1 MKMPIR
7 SLLLLSALIAGCDS
21 AAVPGSSG
29 LPGSAA
35 LVLDTALESQLTPVA
50 TVAAAYHDKT
60 SGFQVLV
67 RGTVTRLLS
76 DDTTGSE
83 HQRLIVKL
91 SNDQTLLI
99 AHNTDLATRV
109 PTTCLNK
116 TIYVFGQYEW
126 NSQGGVVHWTHIDPS
141 GSHLDGWIQYLGA
154 RYQ

>member
-1 MKMPIR
+1 MRLPVQ
-7 SLLLLSALIAGCDS
+7 SLLVLSALIAGCDS
-21 AAVPGSSG
+21 AALSNSSG
-29 LPGSAA
+29 LPGTTQGIDS
-35 LVLDTALESQLTPVA
+35 TLESQLTPVA
-50 TVAAAYHDKT
+50 TVAAAYQNQT

-67 RGTVTRLLS
+67 RGTVTRLLT

-109 PTTCLNK
+109 PSTCLNK
-116 TIYVFGQYEW
+116 TVYVYGQYEW
-126 NSQGGVVHWTHIDPS
+126 NSQGGVVHWTHIDPD
-141 GSHLDGWIQYLGA
+141 GSHVAGWIQYLGV